1 MRTNKIHIAL
11 LTLAFLLAVGCKKK
25 EVIFTFSPEQPR
37 AGQTVTFTN
46 GTSEG
51 EKWEWTFGDGTSSA
65 SKNPSKV
72 YRKAGSYTVTL
83 KVDGKNNLTY
93 TQSLTV
99 VDTVP
104 RIELAE
110 DSMVYYYHPVKLRM
124 SAYNPY
130 SYEKTYLWVL
140 NDSVEL
146 LEGDLDDE
154 QITVI
159 FKQHDVNVEV
169 GCLLSIGDAYFVC
182 EQTFFVNDTTAPA
195 LFMSPK
201 EVYGLCYQRIFPYG
215 VEEPKRYMTS
225 VEQVDAFFGV
235 SLWPESGVVEGDY
248 MYLFFSK
255 DTPYPYGYGE
265 DMITAFNLT
274 THRDANLITSSPLS
288 AGTLHD
294 GMVYWVGDTDG
305 IIYRLPASAR
315 HQTFTPGMSS
325 PLYWTDVTRLGFG
338 LTAGQRA
345 TGLAWYNDVCMIAYG
360 TGIYRFTQTSPL
372 SATEG
377 KGAILTDVA
386 VKRFAIDAM
395 ARKIYYLTSEGLHVC
410 NINGSN
416 ARLITGEADGSA
428 LCIDN
433 AMNRVYWSQHDGVY
447 YLPLIQASNNAST
460 DVPMQLNEVP
470 DVYSIVLD
478 PTPRK

>member
-182 EQTFFVNDTTAPA
+182 EQQFFVNDTTAPA

-274 THRDANLITSSPLS
+274 THRDDNLITSSPLS
-288 AGTLHD
+288 VGTLHD
-294 GMVYWVGDTDG
+294 GGRHRRHHLPPACISTPSDLHPGHVVTPLLDRRHPSGLRTD
-305 IIYRLPASAR
+305 RRTAR
-315 HQTFTPGMSS
+315 HRVSLVQRRVHDCLRHRYLSLHPDLS
-325 PLYWTDVTRLGFG
+325 PVRHG
-338 LTAGQRA
+338 R
-345 TGLAWYNDVCMIAYG
+345 
-360 TGIYRFTQTSPL
+360 
-372 SATEG
+372 EG
-377 KGAILTDVA
+377 SHPDGC
-386 VKRFAIDAM
+386 
-395 ARKIYYLTSEGLHVC
+395 G
-410 NINGSN
+410 
-416 ARLITGEADGSA
+416 GET
-428 LCIDN
+428 L
-433 AMNRVYWSQHDGVY
+433 RH
-447 YLPLIQASNNAST
+447 
-460 DVPMQLNEVP
+460 
-470 DVYSIVLD
+470 
-478 PTPRK
+478 